1 MPNEPAYPYDLFIS
15 YVDADKAWVEGYLVD
30 ALTQA
35 GIRCHSE
42 AAFSLG
48 APRLLEFERAI
59 QQSQRTLL
67 ILSPAYLVEG
77 FAQFGD
83 LLAQSYGVE
92 TATWP
97 VIPLTLHPAALP
109 PRLAMLQGLDATD
122 PVGWEAVIHRLC
134 TELRR
139 PVPGPAS
146 KPPCPYPGMVPFRAK
161 DARFFYGR
169 EDEIEQMLQH
179 LRHQRSLW
187 VIGPSGS
194 GKSSLVNAGLLPKLT
209 ASSYFS
215 PGYWLV
221 RSMRP
226 GSQPTHAMTTAIS
239 GDPANPGGA
248 VASLLAAGSP
258 AQRLLLVIDQFE
270 ELFPQ
275 AERIEQA
282 RFIAA
287 LKGLRAVENCALLI
301 AMRADF
307 YPDLMNSD
315 LWPVEPSQRLEI
327 APLHGQA
334 LRQAIERPAADV
346 GVYPE
351 AGLVE
356 RLLADA
362 ADELGVLPLVQE
374 TMVRLWE
381 KMQRRVLTLSAYER
395 LGGEGRSG
403 LAVAMVEKANATLAD
418 LPTEEH
424 RALARRIFLRL
435 VQFGEGRADTR
446 RQQSVADLASVGEA
460 TLFDQTLRHLADNRL
475 LTQSGEEKEASKK
488 VDLAHEA
495 LITVWPTLHKWI
507 SERRD
512 REKTRRRLEAKVQE
526 WLRLG
531 RGDGGLLDTVELAEA
546 DQWLSS
552 PDAADLG
559 YGDLPALV
567 QASRE
572 AIERVER
579 EKDAAR
585 QRELKQAEVALN
597 AFYSLTYEI
606 PKILNSFPETGE
618 IRKKIVREN
627 LNQLER
633 LLEVTNRETRV
644 LRELATNYR
653 LLGQILIELEELRE
667 ARQVFEK
674 SIGLCTELVDR
685 DPKEAF
691 YHRDLAV
698 SSFNIGM
705 ILESQKDKTHACK
718 EYVAARDAAKRAS
731 DLDPGNEQWG
741 QLLSECEN
749 SLRRLGRP
757 SSGRRKRAY

>member
-77 FAQFGD
+77 FAQFSD

-97 VIPLTLHPAALP
+97 VIPLTLHPAGLP
-109 PRLAMLQGLDATD
+109 PRLAMLKGLDATD

-179 LRHQRSLW
+179 LRHQRYLW

-226 GSQPTHAMTTAIS
+226 GSRPTHDHDHGHSAATRS
-239 GDPANPGGA
+239 NPGGA
-248 VASLLAAGSP
+248 VASLLAASSP

-270 ELFPQ
+270 ELFAQ
-275 AERIEQA
+275 AERTEQA

-315 LWPVEPSQRLEI
+315 LWPIDASQRLEI
-327 APLHGQA
+327 GPLRGQA
-334 LRQAIERPAADV
+334 LRLAIERPAADV

-362 ADELGVLPLVQE
+362 ADEPGVLPLVQE
-374 TMVRLWE
+374 TMVRLWG

-446 RQQSVADLASVGEA
+446 RQQSIADLASVGEA

-495 LITVWPTLHKWI
+495 LITVWPTLARLDNRTEGYEK
-507 SERRD
+507 RRD
-512 REKTRRRLEAKVQE
+512 GDSRRRYRNGSA
-526 WLRLG
+526 W
-531 RGDGGLLDTVELAEA
+531 GGAMGV
-546 DQWLSS
+546 
-552 PDAADLG
+552 
-559 YGDLPALV
+559 Y
-567 QASRE
+567 
-572 AIERVER
+572 
-579 EKDAAR
+579 
-585 QRELKQAEVALN
+585 
-597 AFYSLTYEI
+597 
-606 PKILNSFPETGE
+606 
-618 IRKKIVREN
+618 
-627 LNQLER
+627 
-633 LLEVTNRETRV
+633 
-644 LRELATNYR
+644 
-653 LLGQILIELEELRE
+653 
-667 ARQVFEK
+667 
-674 SIGLCTELVDR
+674 
-685 DPKEAF
+685 
-691 YHRDLAV
+691 
-698 SSFNIGM
+698 
-705 ILESQKDKTHACK
+705 
-718 EYVAARDAAKRAS
+718 
-731 DLDPGNEQWG
+731 
-741 QLLSECEN
+741 
-749 SLRRLGRP
+749 
-757 SSGRRKRAY
+757 